1 MPVEIKQTVRVGTRR
16 SQLALAQ
23 TKLAINMLEL
33 HYPNLHFVVVEISTV
48 GDKILDVALSKIGD
62 KSLFTKELEV
72 ALLSEEVDFVVHS
85 LKDVPTSIPPGL
97 VLGCV
102 FDRASPDDVVL
113 MSPEN
118 RGKKLSDLPSGSI
131 VGTSALRRV
140 ASLQRLY
147 PRLKFV
153 SIRGNLNTRL
163 KKLDEPHTHF
173 ATEDNHQKQFDHLP
187 TKYDAIILAKAGIER
202 LGWSE
207 RIDQVLSDQFYAVSQ
222 GALACE
228 CREEDTFILSILSK
242 LHCEPAALSSIAER
256 ALMSG
261 LDGGCSTPIGVRS
274 HIGSQSDEHP
284 WLLSV
289 VGCVMSLDGSQCVNC
304 SLGSEL
310 PHRIPKE
317 HELRHRAASGNSRED
332 SVDREISTD
341 LAKNSFAG
349 SSSEPKSLV
358 NRQINEEKSKEH
370 KRHSCTGSDEHQ
382 ASLLLQAEDKLKFLD
397 SAVSAVSLC
406 MVFVQVQDE

>member
-1 MPVEIKQTVRVGTRR
+1 
-16 SQLALAQ
+16 
-23 TKLAINMLEL
+23 
-33 HYPNLHFVVVEISTV
+33 
-48 GDKILDVALSKIGD
+48 
-62 KSLFTKELEV
+62 
-72 ALLSEEVDFVVHS
+72 
-85 LKDVPTSIPPGL
+85 
-97 VLGCV
+97 
-102 FDRASPDDVVL
+102 
-113 MSPEN
+113 
-118 RGKKLSDLPSGSI
+118 
-131 VGTSALRRV
+131 
-140 ASLQRLY
+140 
-147 PRLKFV
+147 
-153 SIRGNLNTRL
+153 
-163 KKLDEPHTHF
+163 
-173 ATEDNHQKQFDHLP
+173 
-187 TKYDAIILAKAGIER
+187 
-202 LGWSE
+202 
-207 RIDQVLSDQFYAVSQ
+207 
-222 GALACE
+222 
-228 CREEDTFILSILSK
+228 
-242 LHCEPAALSSIAER
+242 
-256 ALMSG
+256 MSG